1 MTLHEPAPAVPTA
14 AWISRFANDLLSTR
28 PGLRPLDAVRLAMDA
43 SAAGRAG
50 DDRLPPSRPP
60 ANPGTGTR

>member
-14 AWISRFANDLLSTR
+14 AWISRFASDLLSSR

-43 SAAGRAG
+43 SAAERV
-50 DDRLPPSRPP
+50 SRSKPP
-60 ANPGTGTR
+60 AKPGSGQR